1 MNTTKSFSTKKRM
14 TTWRGQAARLE
25 TGIILLMAGGSVLAQ
40 VSLSPEKVE
49 ASLHP
54 NESIVIEK
62 TVTTP
67 ALPPKIDVCLLEDET
82 GSFLDD
88 VDSLK
93 MAAPSI
99 YDTVIAKSPE
109 ARFAVAGF
117 RDYPINPYGAEGDW
131 VYWLRSTMNGDKTAW
146 TDGVNSLTAGSG
158 LDIPEAQYDAIVAA
172 LNGINDPTKGTQNP
186 CNFDPSPNV
195 TKVLLVATDA
205 PFHVPTG
212 GGDPHVNDLTSTT
225 AALQAANV
233 KVIGLKGPGAD
244 NELDLLAAATGGSV
258 QPVTSDGANIGQAI
272 IAGLQNLTVKVSMA
286 SDCSDPISTAFEP
299 AEQEIVSGGF
309 VKFKETI
316 TVANSAMPS
325 PTPVECKDWALING
339 EPMKDESGN
348 VVYEQ
353 KSITVLDGR
362 MTGGGSVFAQD
373 GTRVTHGFELHCA
386 SAMLPNNLQLNW
398 GKGNRFK
405 LDSLTF
411 AKCSDTPAIGEEKPV
426 AGFDTLKG
434 QGVGQFNGQPGA
446 MVEFEFVDS
455 GEPGFNDSGYV
466 KVIDASGNIVM
477 TASGALK
484 NGNHQA
490 HPQ

>member
-1 MNTTKSFSTKKRM
+1 
-14 TTWRGQAARLE
+14 
-25 TGIILLMAGGSVLAQ
+25 
-40 VSLSPEKVE
+40 VSLSPDKVE
-49 ASLHP
+49 SSLHP

-62 TVTTP
+62 TVITP
-67 ALPPKIDVCLLEDET
+67 ALPPKIEVCLLEDET
-82 GSFLDD
+82 GSFYDD

-93 MAAPSI
+93 MAAPGI
-99 YDTVIAKSPE
+99 YDTVIAKSPD

-117 RDYPINPYGAEGDW
+117 RDYPINPYGDAGDW
-131 VYWLRSTMNGDKTAW
+131 VYWLRSVMNNEKSAW
-146 TDGVNSLTAGSG
+146 TDGVNSLTAGG
-158 LDIPEAQYDAIVAA
+158 GADLPEAQYDAIVAA
-172 LNGINDPTKGTQNP
+172 LKGLDDPTKGLQNP
-186 CNFDPSPNV
+186 CNFDPNPNV

-212 GGDPHVNDLTSTT
+212 GGDPHVNDLASTT
-225 AALQAANV
+225 AALQAANIR
-233 KVIGLKGPGAD
+233 VIGLKGPGAE
-244 NELDLLAAATGGSV
+244 NELDTLASATGGSV

-272 IAGLQNLTVKVSMA
+272 VAGLQNLPVKVSMT
-286 SDCSDPISTAFEP
+286 SDCSDPILTAFEP
-299 AEQEIVSGGF
+299 SEQEIISGG
-309 VKFKETI
+309 KIQFKETI

-348 VVYEQ
+348 IVYEQ
-353 KSITVLDGR
+353 KRITVLDGR

-386 SAMLPNNLQLNW
+386 SAMQPNNLQINW

-405 LDSLTF
+405 LNTLTF
-411 AKCSDTPAIGEEKPV
+411 AKCSDTQGIGEEKPI
-426 AGFDTLKG
+426 AGMDTLKG

-455 GEPGFNDSGYV
+455 GEPGLNDSGYV

-477 TASGALK
+477 TASGSLK

-490 HPQ
+490 HHQ